1 MHQIPMYYKQ
11 QFEEILPGNW
21 EKTIEASPE
30 IILEKGVDNSVILRR
45 FISSPEKVLICFINY
60 RLLYIYIEKK

>member
-1 MHQIPMYYKQ
+1 MYYKQ

-60 RLLYIYIEKK
+60 RL